1 MAFVSNGTTIA
12 DAGAFSASLGSM
24 VLIKTLT
31 ASSSATLSFV
41 NGSSSVV
48 LDGTYPIYKFV
59 FINMHPETNGKGFG
73 VNFSDDTS
81 SHSYDLTKT
90 SSVIE
95 TYHAEDGSESTV
107 CYHTGV
113 HLALMVGISPETQ
126 FKSQTYKQ
134 FDSKVKAVMA
144 VAGPTECAAP
154 RAPAGSGLFAQP
166 MTLPAGNY
174 LVVAQVVTAGGAV
187 ATATSNFVVQ
197 VVAPPATV
205 SIDAPV
211 DGALVPLEFPV
222 SGRFDTFGAGIASFV
237 IRGIRGG
244 AVKYERA
251 VNVTGAGTRQ
261 ADAGCDPPCGTCA
274 GGGARGPGVSNT
286 GVADAGPNGTDCSD
300 SACAADPACQ
310 APACLDRGAVCSS
323 NSACCS
329 NRCKGR
335 GGNKTCQ

>member
-107 CYHTGV
+107 GYQTGCTSG
-113 HLALMVGISPETQ
+113 LNQLGIQYLTAEDNVGNGN
-126 FKSQTYKQ
+126 
-134 FDSKVKAVMA
+134 D
-144 VAGPTECAAP
+144 ECAN
-154 RAPAGSGLFAQP
+154 GEI
-166 MTLPAGNY
+166 Y
-174 LVVAQVVTAGGAV
+174 LV
-187 ATATSNFVVQ
+187 
-197 VVAPPATV
+197 
-205 SIDAPV
+205 
-211 DGALVPLEFPV
+211 
-222 SGRFDTFGAGIASFV
+222 
-237 IRGIRGG
+237 
-244 AVKYERA
+244 
-251 VNVTGAGTRQ
+251 
-261 ADAGCDPPCGTCA
+261 
-274 GGGARGPGVSNT
+274 
-286 GVADAGPNGTDCSD
+286 
-300 SACAADPACQ
+300 
-310 APACLDRGAVCSS
+310 
-323 NSACCS
+323 
-329 NRCKGR
+329 
-335 GGNKTCQ
+335 